1 MITSGGTTVP
11 LEEKTVRFI
20 DNFSIGTRGSISA
33 EQFLNNDYAVI
44 YLYRK
49 RSLAPY
55 ERKLNN
61 LNIFDLIKFSDD
73 SSETFEFEDSVSE
86 NMINTL
92 AKYKSIKQKNLL
104 LKIEFTSLFEYLAC
118 LEFICKAI
126 SPLGKNALAYLAAA
140 VSDFYLPKSEMP
152 THKIQSNVNGLEL
165 KLKPTPKLLGK
176 LKAEWCPLA
185 FICSFKL
192 ETDQDLLIKKCKQS
206 LDRYNHHLVIGN
218 ILEERKHKVTI
229 LNAKNEI
236 NVINL
241 DKTGDIEE
249 LIIKYLIEKHS
260 EFINYFN

>member
-1 MITSGGTTVP
+1 M
-11 LEEKTVRFI
+11 RFI

-33 EQFLNNDYAVI
+33 EQFLDNDYAVV

-49 RSLAPY
+49 RSVAPY

-61 LNIFDLIKFSDD
+61 LNIFDLIKFSDN
-73 SSETFEFEDSVSE
+73 SNETFEFDESVRE
-86 NMINTL
+86 NMSNTL
-92 AKYKSIKQKNLL
+92 MKYKSIKQKNLL
-104 LKIEFTSLFEYLAC
+104 LKIEFTSLFEYLAL
-118 LEFICKAI
+118 LELICNAI
-126 SPLGKNALAYLAAA
+126 NPLDKNALIYLAAA

-165 KLKPTPKLLGK
+165 KLKPAPKLLGK
-176 LKAEWCPLA
+176 LKAEWCPSA

-206 LDRYNHHLVIGN
+206 LDRYKHHLVIGN

-236 NVINL
+236 NEINL
-241 DKTGDIEE
+241 DKTTGDIEE

-260 EFINYFN
+260 EFINNFY

>member
-104 LKIEFTSLFEYLAC
+104 LKIEFTSLFEYLAF

-165 KLKPTPKLLGK
+165 KLKKL
-176 LKAEWCPLA
+176 
-185 FICSFKL
+185 
-192 ETDQDLLIKKCKQS
+192 
-206 LDRYNHHLVIGN
+206 
-218 ILEERKHKVTI
+218 
-229 LNAKNEI
+229 
-236 NVINL
+236 
-241 DKTGDIEE
+241 
-249 LIIKYLIEKHS
+249 
-260 EFINYFN
+260 